1 MGAFQPQT
9 IINMDNP
16 IVKNKSFKKV
26 LESVREHCDRYFSL
40 ECCGFVGKNGK
51 DYIVQ
56 FVNNRSPKPKEF
68 FCVDPLDYLKFKNE
82 NEFISLIHSHP
93 DGDESFS
100 EMDIAN
106 SEATCLPSI
115 IYSLQT
121 KKFAI
126 YEPKEH
132 EVDVN
137 TLNKVKGF
145 L

>member
-1 MGAFQPQT
+1 
-9 IINMDNP
+9 MDNP
-16 IVKNKSFKKV
+16 IVKNKSFKKI
-26 LESVREHCDRYFSL
+26 LESIRNHCDRYFTL
-40 ECCGFVGKNGK
+40 ECCGFIGKKGAI
-51 DYIVQ
+51 YVVQ
-56 FVNNRSPKPKEF
+56 FVSNRSPNPKDF
-68 FCVDPLDYLKFKNE
+68 FCVDPLDYLKFQRE
-82 NEFISLIHSHP
+82 YEFISLIHSHP
-93 DGDESFS
+93 NSDESFS
-100 EMDIAN
+100 ETDIAN

-115 IYSLQT
+115 VYSLQT

>member
-1 MGAFQPQT
+1 
-9 IINMDNP
+9 MDNP

-26 LESVREHCDRYFSL
+26 LEFIREHCDRYFSL

-51 DYIVQ
+51 DYVVQ
-56 FVNNRSPKPKEF
+56 FVNNRSPNPKQF
-68 FCVDPLDYLKFKNE
+68 FCVDPLDYLRFKNE
-82 NEFISLIHSHP
+82 NEFVSLIHSHP

-100 EMDIAN
+100 EMDQAN

>member
-1 MGAFQPQT
+1 
-9 IINMDNP
+9 MDNP
-16 IVKNKSFKKV
+16 IVKNKSFKKI

-51 DYIVQ
+51 DYVVQ
-56 FVNNRSPKPKEF
+56 FVNNRSPNPKQF

-82 NEFISLIHSHP
+82 NEFIALIHSHP

-100 EMDIAN
+100 EMDQAN

>member
-1 MGAFQPQT
+1 
-9 IINMDNP
+9 MDNP
-16 IVKNKSFKKV
+16 SVKSKSLKKIF
-26 LESVREHCDRYFSL
+26 SFIQEHCERYFTM
-40 ECCGFVGKNGK
+40 ECCGFIGKKNK
-51 DYIVQ
+51 EYVVQ
-56 FVNNRSPKPKEF
+56 FVSNRSPKPNDF

-82 NEFISLIHSHP
+82 HEFISLIHSHP
-93 DGDESFS
+93 RGDESFS
-100 EMDIAN
+100 EMDTAN

-115 IYSLQT
+115 IYSLVT

>member
-1 MGAFQPQT
+1 
-9 IINMDNP
+9 MDNP
-16 IVKNKSFKKV
+16 SVKSKSFKKI
-26 LESVREHCDRYFSL
+26 LGFIQEHSERYFMM
-40 ECCGFVGKNGK
+40 ECCGFIGKKNQ
-51 DYIVQ
+51 DYVVQ
-56 FVNNRSPKPKEF
+56 FVSNRSPNPQQF
-68 FCVDPLDYLKFKNE
+68 FCVDPLDYLKFKKDY
-82 NEFISLIHSHP
+82 EFISLIHSHP

-100 EMDIAN
+100 KIDIAN

-115 IYSLQT
+115 VYSLRT

-137 TLNKVKGF
+137 ILYKVKGF

>member
-93 DGDESFS
+93 DGNESFS